1 MNERNEIQI
10 PQILDGMVR
19 PAARLITLVEDND
32 PRAKPILQELYL
44 KGGKSLVIGITG
56 PPERARARFP
66 IS

>member
-1 MNERNEIQI
+1 MNRRNQIEIS
-10 PQILDGMVR
+10 QILDGMVR

-44 KGGKSLVIGITG
+44 RGGKSLVIGITG
-56 PPERARARFP
+56 PPAQGKVRFP